1 MDILLITIIT
11 MGTSLVMDELAI
23 QKLYKTIADLGYKSN
38 CRHIDDLPECI
49 WRFSF
54 IETIIP
60 IYNVLN
66 RMFKYLKLY
75 NRQMIVFEFL
85 KKHNLIR
92 LMDTKEIK
100 IYESNPTGLNAIKMF
115 KKEKKIRE
123 KIQSIY
129 MIIDGEEAKIY
140 YQIVDNKMDIIKVEG
155 LIEKENLTKEEIEKL
170 ILKSWALLFT
180 GALKLEGNKFYKSLV
195 KNKHYDIECIS
206 NDKSGIKKLSFNYD
220 YNELVKMY
228 KYFDTQED
236 NKNKV
241 KTLKK

>member
-11 MGTSLVMDELAI
+11 MGTSLVMDKLAT

-66 RMFKYLKLY
+66 RMFIYLKLY

-92 LMDTKEIK
+92 LMDTKERK

-115 KKEKKIRE
+115 KKEEKIRE

-129 MIIDGEEAKIY
+129 MTIDGKENKIY
-140 YQIVDNKMDIIKVEG
+140 YQIVNKKMDIIKVEG
-155 LIEKENLTKEEIEKL
+155 PLEDKNLKKDEIEKL
-170 ILKSWALLFT
+170 ILSSWSILFT
-180 GALKLEGNKFYKSLV
+180 NALKLEGINFYKSLV
-195 KNKHYDIECIS
+195 EKEKYEIKHVSENDLDIE
-206 NDKSGIKKLSFNYD
+206 KLSVNYKYD
-220 YNELVKMY
+220 ELVKMY
-228 KYFDTQED
+228 KYFDTKE
-236 NKNKV
+236 KNKV